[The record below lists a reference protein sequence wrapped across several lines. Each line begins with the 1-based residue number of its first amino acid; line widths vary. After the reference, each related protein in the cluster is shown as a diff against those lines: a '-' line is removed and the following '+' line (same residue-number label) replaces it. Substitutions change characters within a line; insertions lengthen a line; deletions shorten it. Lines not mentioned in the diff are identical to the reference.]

1 VEAQLE
7 TEQQP
12 AEVQRDEEVTN
23 SDDFTSSD
31 TLEELDIDQVRCCL
45 CLQVA

>member
-12 AEVQRDEEVTN
+12 TEGQRDEEVAN
-23 SDDFTSSD
+23 SDGFTSSD
-31 TLEELDIDQVRCCL
+31 TLEELDIV
-45 CLQVA
+45 